1 MAARVPA
8 GALALALW
16 GWALWPAGA
25 EDAMGPHAAIR
36 LAELLTPEEC
46 GHFRSLL
53 ETPEPDIGA
62 ELARLSEERLA
73 RAEPREPWKP
83 SQASAGPGR
92 RRRREAAS
100 TAESPGAAGGCR
112 EALAAWLAASA
123 PTLPWD
129 RVARALRRCGRPD
142 VARELGKNL
151 HQQATLQLR
160 KFGQPY
166 LPPPGAAP
174 AAAPPG
180 PAPGP
185 APRPG
190 PAPGPAPRPRRA
202 LAAEPDWD
210 ELELVVE
217 RLPQAPYERSPTG
230 WAGPLALGVLTGFL
244 GALGTGALLTLFTLW
259 FTGGDGPRPG
269 SPSPPATPLPRR
281 PGGGAPG
288 LWETKPLLDP
298 RGLAPP
304 GPRAPAAW
312 AAAGLEPP
320 FPGCPQL

>member
-1 MAARVPA
+1 MH
-8 GALALALW
+8 W
-16 GWALWPAGA
+16 
-25 EDAMGPHAAIR
+25 
-36 LAELLTPEEC
+36 TPEHAQPLNQWPEQHLDVSSTTPSPAHKLELPPGGRQRC
-46 GHFRSLL
+46 HYAWHDDISALTASNLL
-53 ETPEPDIGA
+53 RPDSRKRAPGRVEYRPRVCRQPEP
-62 ELARLSEERLA
+62 RTR
-73 RAEPREPWKP
+73 
-83 SQASAGPGR
+83 
-92 RRRREAAS
+92 
-100 TAESPGAAGGCR
+100 
-112 EALAAWLAASA
+112 

-129 RVARALRRCGRPD
+129 RVAPGPC
-142 VARELGKNL
+142 
-151 HQQATLQLR
+151 
-160 KFGQPY
+160 
-166 LPPPGAAP
+166 GAAGVP
-174 AAAPPG
+174 TWPGSWARTSTSRRRSAPPG

-304 GPRAPAAW
+304 GP
-312 AAAGLEPP
+312 
-320 FPGCPQL
+320 